1 MSRYQKGFSLLEL
14 MISLTIGLVLL
25 AGVLS
30 VFVGMKTTNSQTSSQ
45 GALQENGRF
54 ALTVLT
60 DDLLREGFWGDMSDQ
75 LNTSALTAIP
85 ALAGQDCVGGG
96 LNNATFPVAV
106 GHFRSLWSATA
117 VNANAMGCINN
128 AKLDSDVLQIKRV
141 LSRPIVGNTDNTQ
154 YFLNSNTSSGALFV
168 GVGGGVPPAINN
180 GQIWQYQHH
189 VYYVRDEVQGAT
201 TVPVLMQ
208 GVLSVTKGMRFA
220 SLIEGVE
227 MVRYLFGVDTTGDG
241 AVNAYIPT
249 NMMTSPMW
257 DKSGNNNILSIKIFV
272 LVRNILPDNSY
283 SNTKT
288 YQVGDFVFVANDNYR
303 RLLLTTTVSSYNA
316 R

>member
-1 MSRYQKGFSLLEL
+1 MNKNQGFSLLEL

-30 VFVGMKTTNSQTSSQ
+30 IFVGMKTTNSQTSSQ

-60 DDLLREGFWGDMSDQ
+60 DDLLREGFWGDMPDQ
-75 LNTSALTAIP
+75 LNTTAVSPIP
-85 ALAGQDCVGGG
+85 ALAGQDCVGNG

-106 GHFRSLWSATA
+106 GYFRSLWSITA
-117 VNANAMGCINN
+117 VNANPMGCIND
-128 AKLDSDVLQIKRV
+128 AKVNSDVLQIKRV
-141 LSRPIVGNTDNTQ
+141 LSRPIVGNTDNNQ
-154 YFLNSNTSSGALFV
+154 YFLNANASSGVLFV
-168 GVGGGVPPAINN
+168 GVGGGTPPLVNN

-189 VYYVRDEVQGAT
+189 VYYVRDEAQGAET
-201 TVPVLMQ
+201 IPVLMQ
-208 GVLSVTKGMRFA
+208 GVLSVTNGMRFA
-220 SLIEGVE
+220 PLIEGVE

-249 NMMTSPMW
+249 NIMASPMW
-257 DKSGNNNILSIKIFV
+257 DKSGNNNILSVKIFV
-272 LVRNILPDNSY
+272 LVRNILPDNNY
-283 SNTKT
+283 TNTKT
-288 YQVGDFVFVANDNYR
+288 YQVGNFAFVANDNYR

>member
-1 MSRYQKGFSLLEL
+1 MNKNQQGFSLLEV

-25 AGVLS
+25 VGVMS
-30 VFVGMKTTNSQTSSQ
+30 VFVGMKTTNSQTTSQ

-60 DDLLREGFWGDMSDQ
+60 GELLREGFWGDMPNQ
-75 LNTSALTAIP
+75 LDTNALTAIP
-85 ALAGQDCVGGG
+85 AIAGQDCVGEG

-106 GHFRSLWSATA
+106 GYFRSLWSITA
-117 VNANAMGCINN
+117 EDSNPMGCINN
-128 AKLDSDVLQIKRV
+128 AKINSDVLQVKRV
-141 LSRPIVGNTDNTQ
+141 LANPVVGNTDNTQ
-154 YFLNSNTSSGALFV
+154 YFLNTNSSNGVLFV
-168 GVGGGVPPAINN
+168 GVGGGVPPAVNN

-208 GVLSVTKGMRFA
+208 GVLSVTNGISF
-220 SLIEGVE
+220 SPLIEGIE

-249 NMMTSPMW
+249 GDMTSQIW
-257 DKSGNNNILSIKIFV
+257 DKSGDNNILSVKIFV
-272 LVRNILPDNSY
+272 LVRDILPDNGY
-283 SNTKT
+283 SNAKT
-288 YQVGDFVFVANDNYR
+288 YQVGDFAFIADDNYR
-303 RLLLTTTVSSYNA
+303 RLLLTTTVTSYNA